1 MMRVRFPY
9 SARLVIVKM
18 GFTTICVTVAVAI
31 FTLYNFAVLGLFNV
45 PESLSNSYYLF
56 KERKEWQ
63 KCLFPIMMVSLV
75 VLLLPAWLTLS
86 EGSTFQFMT
95 FLTCAG
101 ILFTGAAPAFKS
113 GGVESRVHKTSAIVA
128 AIFAILWIVLVTE
141 FEFVIGMYLVGV
153 TAMALLTRTL
163 KTCYVYHLELV
174 AFLSTCTVL
183 LLCL

>member
-1 MMRVRFPY
+1 MTVRFRY

-18 GFTTICVTVAVAI
+18 GFTTICVIVAVAI
-31 FTLYNFAVLGLFNV
+31 FTLYNFAVLGLFNI

-63 KCLFPIMMVSLV
+63 KYLFPTMMVSLV
-75 VLLLPAWLTLS
+75 VLLLPAWLTVS

-95 FLTCAG
+95 FLTCVG
-101 ILFTGAAPAFKS
+101 ISFTGATPAFKS
-113 GGVESRVHKTSAIVA
+113 GGVEGKVHKISAIIA

-141 FEFVIGMYLVGV
+141 FEFVIGIYLVGV

-163 KTCYVYHLELV
+163 KTCYIYHLELV